1 MARRLAVLIA
11 ALMMIVSLPAAA
23 EARKLTIAEAKALAA
38 KKAEKVKHELAE
50 DGAERAKVPG
60 CWRKADHKVYCYF
73 SIWGYDEALDFRWK
87 CMMKLSVV
95 LRSNGHYAVR
105 NGEAVCG

>member
-11 ALMMIVSLPAAA
+11 ALMVMSLPAAA
-23 EARKLTIAEAKALAA
+23 EARKLSIAVAKALAA
-38 KKAEKVKHELAE
+38 KKAERVKANLAE

-60 CWRKADHKVYCYF
+60 CWRKSDHKVYCYF
-73 SIWGYDEALDFRWK
+73 SIWGYDETLDFRWK

-95 LRSNGHYAVR
+95 QRDNGRITARY
-105 NGEAVCG
+105 GEAVCG